1 MRVEDGGGRD
11 VMADTVFKARVCV
24 WGLDHVRR
32 QTKPPSFPLL
42 RFSVNPPKSNFLND
56 NQVDSVSSGPTC
68 TQGLSGTHFVCASH
82 RSAVIVSTTP
92 PALFISDRG
101 NRSYGFVIIIQNS
114 TMDFCCK
121 AKTYRSHTCSASLQ
135 HRRWKKHRRL
145 FLQVKPAIQGRIGIF
160 NVLHQRP
167 PFSCLFSWHS
177 SHSCHFHQIH
187 FLLSA
192 FLTDFPVE
200 SFCPDITLSNETKVT
215 FSFSLSHRSGNHLR
229 PSWLL
234 FTGGSS
240 PRPRWCECPTDVCRC
255 HAIDSSFRRKW
266 QKKTLL

>member
-1 MRVEDGGGRD
+1 
-11 VMADTVFKARVCV
+11 
-24 WGLDHVRR
+24 
-32 QTKPPSFPLL
+32 
-42 RFSVNPPKSNFLND
+42 
-56 NQVDSVSSGPTC
+56 
-68 TQGLSGTHFVCASH
+68 
-82 RSAVIVSTTP
+82 
-92 PALFISDRG
+92 
-101 NRSYGFVIIIQNS
+101 
-114 TMDFCCK
+114 MDFCCK

-167 PFSCLFSWHS
+167 PFSCLLSWHS

-215 FSFSLSHRSGNHLR
+215 FSFSLSHRPGNHLR

-234 FTGGSS
+234 FTSGSS
-240 PRPRWCECPTDVCRC
+240 PRPRWCECPLDVRRC
-255 HAIDSSFRRKW
+255 DAIDSSFRRKW
-266 QKKTLL
+266 QKKTLLWRQWSPSEMVSQTCEKMLHVCIFSLFLSVSMFTCSQITNRNLFSSSPLGDDMQQFGMLISPSFLVGVFCHIMVKWSAKASFHECFCSVVMRKCDGCGACTHCLV